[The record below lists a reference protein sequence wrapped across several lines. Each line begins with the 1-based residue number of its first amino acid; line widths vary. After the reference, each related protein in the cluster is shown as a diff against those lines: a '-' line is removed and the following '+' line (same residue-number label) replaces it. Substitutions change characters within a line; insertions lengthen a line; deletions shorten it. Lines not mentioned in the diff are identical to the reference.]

1 VFGDSVESSPPFFLC
16 DFPLADFNIKKA
28 RMKKNHRYANIDI
41 VAGKKGFFS
50 QAVINLLQNREKTV
64 WKHGHVA
71 FVSIGE
77 DVPHYLLPSS
87 YTPILVSLGN

>member
-1 VFGDSVESSPPFFLC
+1 
-16 DFPLADFNIKKA
+16 
-28 RMKKNHRYANIDI
+28 MKKNHRYANIDI

-77 DVPHYLLPSS
+77 DVPQLLLQHDKAKVWRK
-87 YTPILVSLGN
+87 TWLVHSITSQIYFGVCGNKFRHVSDT